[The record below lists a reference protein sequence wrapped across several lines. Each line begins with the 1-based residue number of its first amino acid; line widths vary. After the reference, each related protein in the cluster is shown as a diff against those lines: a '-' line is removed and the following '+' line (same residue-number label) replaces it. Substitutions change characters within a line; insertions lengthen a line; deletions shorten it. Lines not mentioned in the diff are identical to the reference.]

1 MVAAGQESDE
11 DIYFHP
17 ISFLQCT
24 WISYAKI
31 NKYYNNPP
39 PKLVSYKF
47 DSSIVLAEENEL
59 MILISKSHK
68 GKSNLCLYILII
80 EGVMNVL

>member
-1 MVAAGQESDE
+1 MVAAGQERDE

-24 WISYAKI
+24 WI
-31 NKYYNNPP
+31 NKYYNKKP

-47 DSSIVLAEENEL
+47 DSSIVLAEENES
-59 MILISKSHK
+59 MILIHKSHT
-68 GKSNLCLYILII
+68 GKSTLCLYILII